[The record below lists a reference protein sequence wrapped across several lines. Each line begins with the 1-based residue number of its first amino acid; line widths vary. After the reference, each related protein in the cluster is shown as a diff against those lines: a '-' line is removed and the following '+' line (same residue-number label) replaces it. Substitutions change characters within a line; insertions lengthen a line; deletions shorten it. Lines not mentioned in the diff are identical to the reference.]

1 MLQLHRCG
9 SLMISGLLAHPLPPT
24 CPTPFLGSK
33 TAISVKTLAADA
45 TEVFFAPK
53 TTAGDKSEKV
63 KHQRRIFF
71 YSGARPVFVKE
82 EPLTEACK
90 LMQTLTRFKR
100 DR

>member
-45 TEVFFAPK
+45 TEVFLLQKPLLVTNQK
-53 TTAGDKSEKV
+53 RSS
-63 KHQRRIFF
+63 I
-71 YSGARPVFVKE
+71 KE
-82 EPLTEACK
+82 EFFFIREQGLSLSK
-90 LMQTLTRFKR
+90 KSH
-100 DR
+100 